1 MSPRPSSTASLQTR
15 WLRTYYFMRAVVSI
29 AWIALAVGI
38 GSSSPLF
45 GAVLFVAYPAWDAL
59 ANLIDARRSGGLR
72 TNPTQT
78 VNLAISAITAASVGV
93 ALTVSM
99 PAVIQVFGA
108 WAILSGLLQLATGI
122 RRWKLTSG
130 QWAMV
135 LSGAQSV
142 LAGAFFFKRVAAG
155 IPLDVTTAAP
165 YAAFGAFYFLVSA
178 IWLTVRAGPRNS
190 APVAG

>member
-1 MSPRPSSTASLQTR
+1 MLQPPSSSTAPQTQ
-15 WLRTYYFMRAVVSI
+15 WLRTYYFTRAVVSI
-29 AWIALAVGI
+29 AWIALAFAI
-38 GSSSPLF
+38 GRNSPLL

-72 TNPTQT
+72 ANPTQT
-78 VNLAISAITAASVGV
+78 VNLAISAITAACVAV
-93 ALTVSM
+93 ALTIGM
-99 PAVIQVFGA
+99 PAAIQVFGA

-122 RRWKLTSG
+122 RRWKVAG
-130 QWAMV
+130 AQWAMV

-155 IPLDVTTAAP
+155 IPLDVTTVAP
-165 YAAFGAFYFLVSA
+165 YAAFGAFYFMVSA
-178 IWLTVRAGPRNS
+178 IWLTVRAGPRTP

>member
-1 MSPRPSSTASLQTR
+1 MQRRRPSSPAPQTQ
-15 WLRTYYFMRAVVSI
+15 WLRTYYFTRTAVSI
-29 AWIALAVGI
+29 GWIALAVTVGRT
-38 GSSSPLF
+38 SPAF
-45 GAVLFVAYPAWDAL
+45 GAVLFVANPAWDAL

-72 TNPTQT
+72 SNPTQT

-93 ALTVSM
+93 ALTIGM

-122 RRWKLTSG
+122 RRWKLTGG